1 MKQTK
6 SLLRVVPL
14 LLVLLSLVLAATS
27 CDLVGGLFGSDTT
40 TAAVTTTTS
49 DGGTETPALPAIWD
63 TAIYRADTTVGTGA
77 KQVTLK
83 VTADSVTVNIT
94 LLTDEATLADALL
107 AANLC
112 QGETS
117 QYGLMISHVNGIRAD
132 YDLDGGYWW
141 NLIVNGEASM
151 VGASGVTVTAG
162 DVYELVRTK

>member
-6 SLLRVVPL
+6 TLLRVVPL

-27 CDLVGGLFGSDTT
+27 CDLVGGLFASDTT
-40 TAAVTTTTS
+40 TTAVTTTATN
-49 DGGTETPALPAIWD
+49 GAPETPALPAIWD
-63 TAIYRADTTVGTGA
+63 TATYRADTTVGTGT

-83 VTADSVTVNIT
+83 VTADNVTVTIT

-132 YDLDGGYWW
+132 YTLDNGYWW
-141 NLIVNGEASM
+141 YLIVNGEASM
-151 VGASGVTVTAG
+151 VGASGVTIAAG
-162 DVYELVRTK
+162 DIYELVRTK